1 MTQFNNRYNVTVRD
15 EFDHCEHLSV
25 GVKAY
30 RAVYENDCCGTVG
43 VYACCKECSDA
54 LDKQEDEELVTCD
67 DCGGEFQR
75 KDTHEWKPYD
85 FYAPQGDEPM
95 IICKT
100 CRTADKHLDRA
111 RTDRADYNAEFGY
124 DDDDLPEPDQLE
136 IDEEACQ
143 LDHAF
148 DAQTRGRAGEIDPEL
163 FKEPLNIPFA
173 MPLTEPDIVVLHEGP
188 DFDKFRKFLDDERG
202 LNGDQ
207 VNFIKLTDEE
217 VVVALA
223 LPTPEEEKA
232 AFRKRWNID
241 DVEE

>member
-100 CRTADKHLDRA
+100 CRTADKHLA
-111 RTDRADYNAEFGY
+111 RVRKDRADYQAEFGL
-124 DDDDLPEPDQLE
+124 DDEQEDIQSIDDKD
-136 IDEEACQ
+136 CQ
-143 LDHAF
+143 LDSTYLE
-148 DAQTRGRAGEIDPEL
+148 QAGESRAERLVKI
-163 FKEPLNIPFA
+163 I
-173 MPLTEPDIVVLHEGP
+173 HEEEITG
-188 DFDKFRKFLDDERG
+188 
-202 LNGDQ
+202 GDQ
-207 VNFIKLTDEE
+207 INFYRPTEE
-217 VVVALA
+217 
-223 LPTPEEEKA
+223 
-232 AFRKRWNID
+232 
-241 DVEE
+241 